1 MNLGALSICVALC
14 LGLTVGHVQLTVYRG
29 TLVHSRVIEQIEI
42 LQDHLLGID
51 ENNLGEVSGAAIH
64 LLLRSQTLAGR
75 ESLVNCPCISAFTTT
90 AFICSFNSDVSSKRN
105 LTPTRLP
112 PM

>member
-1 MNLGALSICVALC
+1 MNLSALSICVALC

-51 ENNLGEVSGAAIH
+51 ENNPGG
-64 LLLRSQTLAGR
+64 
-75 ESLVNCPCISAFTTT
+75 
-90 AFICSFNSDVSSKRN
+90 
-105 LTPTRLP
+105 
-112 PM
+112 